1 MERPIITNALI
12 SQKWAVAI
20 VIIFHLVGLIGFLIP
35 SFHRTFLSLVP
46 YHLLLMFLIIILS
59 YNGEKKILFLFIAGI
74 FLCGYMVEV
83 LGVKT
88 LQIFGNY
95 AYGETMGPK
104 IADVPLLMGANWV
117 LLIFSVGQMVKEIKI
132 RSSILT
138 SLIGSALLVLLDFFM
153 EPVAMKFD
161 YWQWYDNVIPIQN
174 YVAWFIISIIL
185 LKFYYALHLKQQKY
199 IGIMLFISQLVFF
212 VVLYMTL

>member
-59 YNGEKKILFLFIAGI
+59 YNGEKQILFLFIAGI

-104 IADVPLLMGANWV
+104 IADVPLLMGVNWV

-132 RSSILT
+132 RSSILA

-161 YWQWYDNVIPIQN
+161 YWRWYDNVIPIQN

-199 IGIMLFISQLVFF
+199 IGITLFVSQLVFF